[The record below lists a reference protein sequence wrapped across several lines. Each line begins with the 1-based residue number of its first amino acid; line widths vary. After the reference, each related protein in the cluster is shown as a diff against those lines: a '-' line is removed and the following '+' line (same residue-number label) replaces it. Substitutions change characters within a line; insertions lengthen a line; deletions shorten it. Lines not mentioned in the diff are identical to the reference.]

1 MSNNKQC
8 VDLESAVKLMW
19 FGIGL
24 STAVPL
30 IEKFTGVIG
39 AGALFFMLA
48 MCGLMCIF
56 PYKIL
61 NGSNAFRYVFVVI
74 NVVSL
79 LWGLATFGEMGETVL
94 QKIVFLISIPMFAYT
109 AKLLFSKQANEFFKK

>member
-1 MSNNKQC
+1 
-8 VDLESAVKLMW
+8 
-19 FGIGL
+19 
-24 STAVPL
+24 
-30 IEKFTGVIG
+30 
-39 AGALFFMLA
+39 
-48 MCGLMCIF
+48 MCIF

-79 LWGLATFGEMGETVL
+79 LWGLATFGEMVETVL